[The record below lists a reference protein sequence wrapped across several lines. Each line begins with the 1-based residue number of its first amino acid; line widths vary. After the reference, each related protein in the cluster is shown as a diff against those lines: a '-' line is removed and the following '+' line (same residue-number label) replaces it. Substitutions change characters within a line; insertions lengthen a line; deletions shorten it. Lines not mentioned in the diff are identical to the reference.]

1 MFAALPS
8 FLLSPED
15 VVTVDAGSTGSLL
28 CAAIAEPTPTI
39 SWFRNGIQI
48 LNDSY
53 SNIIIVDTLVDG
65 TDNGTVQSSLE
76 VCPFES
82 DLSGDFSCQALNIY
96 GNQTVEF
103 QLLVLSGR
111 QGPEIAHSTNHG
123 SYYYH
128 VGNTT
133 LFESPMDTT
142 ADISETVS
150 FTCSASGI
158 PLPDISWFKDN
169 SPLDPDVVNI
179 TTTTNGTSSISS
191 VLVLSDLVLS
201 DAGQYSCNA
210 SHPISGTDI
219 RYFNFTLQS
228 KFTHFPSHPQ
238 MHFSLSLGAVELI
251 LYPNDT
257 ITNVGDSLTF
267 ICTASGVPAPTI
279 SWYKDME
286 LLLAGEV
293 NITEVVVVNASSYY
307 TVSMLYLCDVQF
319 PDTGMYSCTGSNIIE
334 EGLEEDTRFFVLEA
348 QGEILILL
356 TFQL

>member
-1 MFAALPS
+1 M
-8 FLLSPED
+8 
-15 VVTVDAGSTGSLL
+15 
-28 CAAIAEPTPTI
+28 
-39 SWFRNGIQI
+39 
-48 LNDSY
+48 
-53 SNIIIVDTLVDG
+53 
-65 TDNGTVQSSLE
+65 
-76 VCPFES
+76 
-82 DLSGDFSCQALNIY
+82 
-96 GNQTVEF
+96 
-103 QLLVLSGR
+103 
-111 QGPEIAHSTNHG
+111 
-123 SYYYH
+123 
-128 VGNTT
+128 NTENAT

-228 KFTHFPSHPQ
+228 KFTHFPNHPQ

-257 ITNVGDSLTF
+257 ITNVRESLTLT
-267 ICTASGVPAPTI
+267 CTASGVPAPTI

-293 NITEVVVVNASSYY
+293 NITEVVFVHASSYY
-307 TVSMLYLCDVQF
+307 TVSVLYLCDVQF
-319 PDTGMYSCTGSNIIE
+319 SDTGMYNCTGSNTIE
-334 EGLEEDTRFFVLEA
+334 EGLEEDTRSFVLEA
-348 QGEILILL
+348 QGEILLQFA
-356 TFQL
+356 FQL